1 MTQQQTHPAAPDP
14 SPVRHSGW
22 AAGGTV
28 FAGVLMLMDG
38 ILAILQGIS
47 AIAADDVYRRF
58 GDYIYKVD
66 LTGWGW
72 ILIGLGIVVAITGAG
87 VLKGM
92 AWARVTGIV
101 LASLSMIAHIM
112 FLPYNPIWSLIMV
125 GIDFFV
131 IWSLA
136 SYHPNGPTAHARA
149 DAPRPGPA
157 SPHSDPGTVR
167 PDPATPQP
175 ERPVT

>member
-1 MTQQQTHPAAPDP
+1 MTQQQTQPTAHDT
-14 SPVRHSGW
+14 SPIRHGGW

-47 AIAADDVYRRF
+47 AIASDDVYRRF
-58 GDYIYKVD
+58 GDYVYKVD

-72 ILIGLGIVVAITGAG
+72 ILLGLGIVVTLTGAG
-87 VLKGM
+87 VLMGM
-92 AWARVTGIV
+92 AWARVVGIV
-101 LASLSMIAHIM
+101 LAALSMIAHIM

-136 SYHPNGPTAHARA
+136 SYHPHIGAPHAA
-149 DAPRPGPA
+149 TNQPGPA
-157 SPHSDPGTVR
+157 TPHSDPGTPR
-167 PDPATPQP
+167 PNPGTTPQP
-175 ERPVT
+175 DRPVT